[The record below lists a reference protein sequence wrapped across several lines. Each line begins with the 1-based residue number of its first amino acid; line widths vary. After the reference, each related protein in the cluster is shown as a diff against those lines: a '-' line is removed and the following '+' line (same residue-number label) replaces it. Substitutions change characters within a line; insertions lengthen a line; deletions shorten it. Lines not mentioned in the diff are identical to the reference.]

1 MSATDSE
8 LSTAAE
14 DSLVDNL
21 GNSVTEYQVGN
32 RRVRRDPA
40 MVKAQ
45 LDALMLLRG
54 LQSGKRGYNLGK
66 VDRPA

>member
-8 LSTAAE
+8 MEAAAE
-14 DSLVDNL
+14 DSLLDNL

-32 RRVRRDPA
+32 RRVKRDPA

-45 LDALMLLRG
+45 LDAILTLRG
-54 LQSGKRGYNLGK
+54 LQSAKRGYNLGK